1 MAPLKVSGLPIT
13 NSLKLSNEFNNH
25 FANIGLK
32 LAGERNCDSGNYQ
45 RYLTVTDK
53 RFK

>member
-1 MAPLKVSGLPIT
+1 MAPLKVNGLPIT
-13 NSLKLSNEFNNH
+13 NPLKLSNEFNNH
-25 FANIGLK
+25 FANIGPK

-53 RFK
+53 RLK